1 MISRI
6 FFLLFALLVAAAGG
20 YWVGGMSGI
29 LWTTNATLLV
39 LLVRDY
45 FWGHRLEVWLRKG
58 EPLAV
63 IELSGFWGEL
73 VDRVRRGFK
82 SRTQLAEQ
90 HQSRLKEFLSAIQ
103 ASPNGVLLLDDEGR
117 IEWCNQTASVHLGL
131 DDRRDVGQHI
141 VNLVREP
148 VFTRYM
154 AQGDFNNEVIMTG
167 RSNSLSQL
175 LKLQVQL
182 HPYGDNKK
190 LVLTSDVTARA
201 QADQM
206 RRDFVANVSHEIR
219 TPLTVLAGF
228 VETLQS
234 LPLKRDEQQ
243 KYLDLMATQATRM
256 QGLVSDLLILSQLE
270 GSPPPPVTEAVDLKA
285 LMSQVKSDAM
295 ALSALQGSDG
305 QAVHA
310 LCFDWPEQLHIC
322 GSRAEIHSA
331 VSNLVNNAVRY
342 TPAGGTIDVLWK
354 INPEGQ
360 ALFSVTDNGA
370 GIDAEHLP
378 RLSERFYRVD
388 RSRSRES
395 GGTGLGLAITKHIV
409 QRHGGSFQVQSEVG
423 VGSCF
428 SLLFPPSRVKFE
440 TQEAYLVPVFSEATA

>member
-1 MISRI
+1 MISRL

-29 LWTTNATLLV
+29 LWATNATLLV

-45 FWGHRLEVWLRKG
+45 FWGHKLEVWLRKG

-117 IEWCNQTASVHLGL
+117 IEWCNLTAAVHLGL

-141 VNLVREP
+141 VNLVRDP

-190 LVLTSDVTARA
+190 LLLTRDVTARA

-270 GSPPPPVTEAVDLKA
+270 GSPPPPVTDAVDLKA
-285 LMSQVKSDAM
+285 LMSQVKSDAIV
-295 ALSALQGSDG
+295 LSALQGSDG

-310 LCFDWPEQLHIC
+310 LRFDWPEQLHIC
-322 GSRAEIHSA
+322 GSRGEIHSA

>member
-1 MISRI
+1 MMTRLL
-6 FFLLFALLVAAAGG
+6 FALFALLVAGAGG
-20 YWVGGMSGI
+20 YWLGGVSSI
-29 LWTTNATLLV
+29 LWTTNAALLA

-45 FWGHRLEVWLRKG
+45 FWGHKLEAWLRKG
-58 EPLAV
+58 EPLEV
-63 IELSGFWGEL
+63 IQLGGFWGEL
-73 VDRVRRGFK
+73 VDRIRRGFK
-82 SRTQLAEQ
+82 SRTLLAEQ
-90 HQSRLKEFLSAIQ
+90 HQSRLKAFLSAIQ
-103 ASPNGVLLLDDEGR
+103 ASPNGVILLDDMGR
-117 IEWCNQTASVHLGL
+117 IEWCNQTAALHLGL
-131 DDRRDVGQHI
+131 DDKRDVGQHI
-141 VNLVREP
+141 VNLVRDP
-148 VFTRYM
+148 VFARYI
-154 AQGDFNNEVIMTG
+154 AQGDFKNEVVMEG

-182 HPYGDNKK
+182 HPYGENKK

-228 VETLQS
+228 VETLQT
-234 LPLKRDEQQ
+234 LPLKRVERQ
-243 KYLDLMATQATRM
+243 KYLDLMAVQAIRM
-256 QGLVSDLLILSQLE
+256 QGLVSDLLTLSQLE
-270 GSPPPPVTEAVDLKA
+270 GSPPPPVTEAFDLKA
-285 LMSQVKSDAM
+285 LMSQVKSDAN
-295 ALSALQGSDG
+295 ALSALQGMDG
-305 QAVHA
+305 QAVHVLSFA
-310 LCFDWPEQLHIC
+310 WPEPLHIC

-354 INPEGQ
+354 ISPEGQ
-360 ALFSVTDNGA
+360 ALFSVTDNGM
-370 GIDAEHLP
+370 GIAAEHLP

-409 QRHGGSFQVQSEVG
+409 LRHGGSFQVQSEVG

-428 SLLFPPSRVKFE
+428 SLLFPPSRVKLE
-440 TQEAYLVPVFSEATA
+440 KQEAYLRPVLSEATT